1 MDYRHRTFKNYS
13 NKNTDY
19 REIIRG
25 KCWDLKDYGIPYKVM
40 SKESGVSYS
49 IIRNFACCYR
59 DSMREDNWL
68 KFSSY
73 IEEKWDVIIDY
84 KRRKGGPSL
93 NDNEA
98 NLYSIDGKN
107 STRNS

>member
-59 DSMREDNWL
+59 DSMREDNWM

-84 KRRKGGPSL
+84 KRRKDSKGDEKDEEG
-93 NDNEA
+93 DN
-98 NLYSIDGKN
+98 N
-107 STRNS
+107 SKG